1 MKKIISKVLAF
12 VLVLSLIAPCMMFKV
27 DAATVSGSGTE
38 ADPYIIK
45 NEADFKILDQKQK
58 YIYAEL
64 GNNIELTAD
73 GYTMNSFKGKLDGKG
88 FTITN
93 NKSGSLIKSFYG
105 GELKNYT
112 WELSEYSYMV
122 EEQFRGSDYVYDG
135 ITAKGDISL
144 TSSNNNEGPLLVYAG
159 GNTTMKNVTVD
170 MNLTSPTYNG
180 LFIGYEPAKES
191 NYVFENCKVKG
202 TYVGDH
208 IGILYG
214 NGSMAQAGGSDYGL
228 QHVLGV
234 NGETATSEITVSNMD
249 LSEAEIIGISSKPH
263 LLCGISYKASDMET
277 LENELAAKVTGYDK
291 LVQAEKLD
299 GYSFSLND
307 SGNLKINVS
316 QANDKVGYF
325 VVSAEVYSNVFFS
338 SGKTNGTMK
347 HSISEKI
354 DVADGVDT
362 YYSSLGKV
370 KFYDGQNGELGT
382 AGLSGS
388 LDTITVDGETYYTL
402 THRDD
407 DMIYTFGQEAKV
419 SNTSRVANMVKVS
432 VYDKNNKL
440 INIISS
446 AVSEDFSLPSF
457 DTQKASAGT
466 DLSEINLSDGWS
478 WVTPDTK
485 VVSGGQIA
493 FAKKGAEIAP
503 VKIVGEIEVEGI
515 TLNAE
520 KLNLEKGTEKTL
532 TVKVTP
538 DDATDKTVTWESADE
553 KIAKV
558 DKDGKVTGITNG
570 ITKVKAKA
578 GNKEAECEVTVYEV
592 TAEAPAVPDGTVEEV
607 VSGMSKEAA
616 EKAEEVLTSM
626 VEKVIAGG
634 AVSGI
639 DKTSEKAIREAV
651 EKGEII
657 TTKITSE
664 VLDKK
669 PADFE
674 NITSAVEKL
683 AAKYDVNFQ
692 IEQYLDLGVNLLIDG
707 KKAGTITE
715 LDSPVEFTIAIPE
728 EVQKVA
734 KTYFIIRNHENT
746 DGNIETSVISPKVN
760 ADGTLTFTT
769 DRFSTY
775 ALAYTSEEI
784 KENIDQSGSGWIDV
798 DDIKDDT
805 PGQNGNVSDK
815 TDTGSSKTGDDSN
828 IIVWA
833 VLILAAGA
841 GVVAS
846 GLYSRRKKV

>member
-1 MKKIISKVLAF
+1 MKNRRIKLAA
-12 VLVLSLIAPCMMFKV
+12 LSLT
-27 DAATVSGSGTE
+27 AAMIMSTVP
-38 ADPYIIK
+38 AQV
-45 NEADFKILDQKQK
+45 F
-58 YIYAEL
+58 
-64 GNNIELTAD
+64 
-73 GYTMNSFKGKLDGKG
+73 
-88 FTITN
+88 
-93 NKSGSLIKSFYG
+93 
-105 GELKNYT
+105 
-112 WELSEYSYMV
+112 
-122 EEQFRGSDYVYDG
+122 
-135 ITAKGDISL
+135 GD
-144 TSSNNNEGPLLVYAG
+144 
-159 GNTTMKNVTVD
+159 TT
-170 MNLTSPTYNG
+170 
-180 LFIGYEPAKES
+180 
-191 NYVFENCKVKG
+191 
-202 TYVGDH
+202 
-208 IGILYG
+208 
-214 NGSMAQAGGSDYGL
+214 
-228 QHVLGV
+228 
-234 NGETATSEITVSNMD
+234 
-249 LSEAEIIGISSKPH
+249 
-263 LLCGISYKASDMET
+263 
-277 LENELAAKVTGYDK
+277 
-291 LVQAEKLD
+291 
-299 GYSFSLND
+299 
-307 SGNLKINVS
+307 
-316 QANDKVGYF
+316 
-325 VVSAEVYSNVFFS
+325 
-338 SGKTNGTMK
+338 
-347 HSISEKI
+347 
-354 DVADGVDT
+354 
-362 YYSSLGKV
+362 
-370 KFYDGQNGELGT
+370 
-382 AGLSGS
+382 
-388 LDTITVDGETYYTL
+388 
-402 THRDD
+402 
-407 DMIYTFGQEAKV
+407 
-419 SNTSRVANMVKVS
+419 
-432 VYDKNNKL
+432 
-440 INIISS
+440 
-446 AVSEDFSLPSF
+446 
-457 DTQKASAGT
+457 
-466 DLSEINLSDGWS
+466 
-478 WVTPDTK
+478 
-485 VVSGGQIA
+485 
-493 FAKKGAEIAP
+493 
-503 VKIVGEIEVEGI
+503 
-515 TLNAE
+515 
-520 KLNLEKGTEKTL
+520 
-532 TVKVTP
+532 
-538 DDATDKTVTWESADE
+538 
-553 KIAKV
+553 
-558 DKDGKVTGITNG
+558 
-570 ITKVKAKA
+570 
-578 GNKEAECEVTVYEV
+578 KEAV
-592 TAEAPAVPDGTVEEV
+592 
-607 VSGMSKEAA
+607 

>member
-1 MKKIISKVLAF
+1 MSEIISVY
-12 VLVLSLIAPCMMFKV
+12 CTE
-27 DAATVSGSGTE
+27 TVPWLRQE
-38 ADPYIIK
+38 AV
-45 NEADFKILDQKQK
+45 
-58 YIYAEL
+58 
-64 GNNIELTAD
+64 
-73 GYTMNSFKGKLDGKG
+73 
-88 FTITN
+88 IT
-93 NKSGSLIKSFYG
+93 
-105 GELKNYT
+105 
-112 WELSEYSYMV
+112 
-122 EEQFRGSDYVYDG
+122 
-135 ITAKGDISL
+135 
-144 TSSNNNEGPLLVYAG
+144 
-159 GNTTMKNVTVD
+159 
-170 MNLTSPTYNG
+170 
-180 LFIGYEPAKES
+180 
-191 NYVFENCKVKG
+191 
-202 TYVGDH
+202 
-208 IGILYG
+208 
-214 NGSMAQAGGSDYGL
+214 GL

-370 KFYDGQNGELGT
+370 KFYDGQNGEPGT

-578 GNKEAECEVTVYEV
+578 GNKEAEGEVTVYEV